1 MIKIEKRIG
10 IDMEDK
16 LKSEREMMEK
26 LLKSMVSVNENEEEN
41 KKKKLIKRSK
51 RREKEGSSI
60 EKIGMNGRI
69 DRKKRVI
76 VIDEIEKVWI
86 IIIEERS
93 LEGDRLIGDFKKI
106 EKFLERNGKIL
117 RKLLRSRLKEDLMKN
132 MERSKKDIVDSL
144 DNMKRN
150 EDSEGMI
157 GNRKG
162 NWMKNKKG
170 RIGREIVEE
179 EILKIIER
187 FNEENIELMNE
198 IEEMKEEVSVIIGN
212 RNKKEKVRLK
222 NLIIGD
228 GRLELE
234 IMEMIEDKE
243 ELKDGNRG
251 LGWEIMDLDKKKENG
266 IGLIG
271 GKLIKEKDWKGR
283 KEIKK
288 VRVKIM
294 EMILIKEVLKK
305 KEEGLGKKKKIE
317 LVMKKEIIDIVK
329 MIKKMIDKVMV
340 ERKRIKRIDKMVFKI
355 IVEEIM
361 DGGKIESWRKE
372 EIEMMVMKI
381 EKIIIGIGDEIESL
395 NEMREKLGLNGRK
408 RKVGLIII
416 VVIVLKRNIEEEIGN
431 VVVVKREEMW
441 NLIERILL
449 LKELDKRRMIGLGE
463 GIGGLEIDD
472 LEKKNIGLVEMVE
485 KDDDRMEDKRD
496 LKKKGDN
503 GLEKGIDEIWNGDL
517 ELERK
522 KIERK
527 NLEKIN
533 EKRIVSEVGRIFI
546 GSGGEKRSEEG
557 LEKIEELLRIVVVE
571 LLEIVIMI
579 VILKEIDE
587 NIGKNRNGVL
597 DMIGSKLIG
606 RKKGIKIV
614 NGEVEEII
622 RKIDNIIE
630 RIVRKVEKRKVGRK
644 LEIELG
650 LLVLIKISW
659 NMFL

>member
-472 LEKKNIGLVEMVE
+472 LEKKKIGLVEMVE

-546 GSGGEKRSEEG
+546 GSGGGKRSEEG

>member
-546 GSGGEKRSEEG
+546 GSGGGKRSEEG